1 MISFDAKRNAQKWI
15 SGWSNRSGIWAFA
28 LNASFSFGAVQSGS
42 ALSSLLYAERPAIK
56 NRLSNNTFKF
66 DLVTFLCSITHIGNQ
81 AKETTLE
88 FVASPKA
95 TA

>member
-1 MISFDAKRNAQKWI
+1 MTSFETKQNAQKWI
-15 SGWSNRSGIWAFA
+15 SGWLRRPGIWAFV
-28 LNASFSFGAVQSGS
+28 LNTSFSFGAAQTGV
-42 ALSSLLYAERPAIK
+42 APSSLLYAERPATK
-56 NRLSNNTFKF
+56 NTLSLKTFNF

-81 AKETTLE
+81 AEETTLE